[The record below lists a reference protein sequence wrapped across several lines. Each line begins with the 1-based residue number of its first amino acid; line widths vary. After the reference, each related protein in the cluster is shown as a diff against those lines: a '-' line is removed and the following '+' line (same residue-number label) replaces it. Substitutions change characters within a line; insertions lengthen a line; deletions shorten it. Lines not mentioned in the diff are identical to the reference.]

1 METDARQRLPV
12 KAVAAMSLHGAPS
25 IVSLLIAGFLYWS
38 QPWLWPGQVA
48 VYVIGGLLVLRLAN
62 PVYAWATLRYEISEE
77 KFSLTRGL
85 LFRTTRTTAWRDVSV
100 VDIDSPWAFRRFGL
114 GVVSL
119 RSGGQ
124 DDAKID
130 VCGIDEV
137 DLEAIVGFARSVADP
152 GAQPGPSGDE
162 VDGDNDTV
170 SGAPKTANRTV
181 VYAARKRD
189 LAAANLIYGHVV
201 VLGAGAVLTAFD
213 AMQQLVN
220 LDRVLEV
227 FGSHPWASS
236 LLLCGAVFLGGSVAA
251 VVKYHGFT
259 VSKDA
264 AGLSIRYGWLSTNQ
278 RDIRSS
284 AVGGIRARR
293 NLIEMLL
300 DRVRIALLTTDSD
313 EQMGTNIVLP
323 SMPRRQVKQILTA
336 SLPELPGPALLESSG
351 RRSIARSLLLLVAS
365 GVPAS
370 GLGWIMYRETNSP
383 LVLAGMTTVVLW
395 YVLALA
401 VRLARARFSVAE
413 TELGWA
419 SHAFVD
425 HEVVLA
431 ATGLHSMSA
440 TGARTTTLM
449 YLVRVH
455 YFAGRP
461 RTLTALSFSRLA
473 PDQLRHLVV
482 STSTEI
488 AAERRHHAVKQPTTE
503 EFVHL

>member
-12 KAVAAMSLHGAPS
+12 KAVAAMALHGAPS

-38 QPWLWPGQVA
+38 QPGLWPGPVA
-48 VYVIGGLLVLRLAN
+48 IYIIGSLLVLRLAN

-77 KFSLTRGL
+77 KFSVTRGL
-85 LFRTTRTTAWRDVSV
+85 LIRTTSTTAWCDVSV
-100 VDIDSPWAFRRFGL
+100 VDIDSPWAFRWFGL

-124 DDAKID
+124 DEAKID
-130 VCGIDEV
+130 VAGINEA
-137 DLEAIVGFARSVADP
+137 DLEAIVAFARSLADP
-152 GAQPGPSGDE
+152 GAQPRPVGDE
-162 VDGDNDTV
+162 VNDHETV
-170 SGAPKTANRTV
+170 PGEPDTADRTV

-189 LAAANLIYGHVV
+189 LAAANLIYGHVM
-201 VLGAGAVLTAFD
+201 VLGTGAVLTAFD

-227 FGSHPWASS
+227 FDSHPWASS
-236 LLLCGAVFLGGSVAA
+236 LVLCGAVLLSGSVAA
-251 VVKYHGFT
+251 VVKYHSFT

-264 AGLSIRYGWLSTNQ
+264 AGLSIKYGWLSTNQ
-278 RDIRSS
+278 RDIKSS
-284 AVGGIRARR
+284 AVGGISARR

-313 EQMGTNIVLP
+313 QQMGTNIVFP
-323 SMPRRQVKQILTA
+323 SMPRRQVKQILNA
-336 SLPELPGPALLESSG
+336 SLPQLPSPALLESSG
-351 RRSIARSLLLLVAS
+351 QGSIARSLVLLVGS
-365 GVPAS
+365 GVPVT
-370 GLGWIMYRETNSP
+370 GLGWMTYRETNSP
-383 LVLAGMTTVVLW
+383 LVLAAITTVALW

-413 TELGWA
+413 TEISWA

-431 ATGLHSMSA
+431 ATGLHSMSS
-440 TGARTTTLM
+440 TGARTTTLVH
-449 YLVRVH
+449 LLRVH

-461 RTLTALSFSRLA
+461 KTLTALSFSRLV

-488 AAERRHHAVKQPTTE
+488 SVQRRHHAVKQPTTE

>member
-1 METDARQRLPV
+1 VKIDAGQRLPV
-12 KAVAAMSLHGAPS
+12 KVVAAMSLHGAPS
-25 IVSLLIAGFLYWS
+25 IVSLLIAGFLYWG
-38 QPWLWPGQVA
+38 QPGLWPGPVA
-48 VYVIGGLLVLRLAN
+48 LYVIGVLLVLRLVS
-62 PVYAWATLRYEISEE
+62 PIYAWAALRYEISEE
-77 KFSLTRGL
+77 KFSLTRGI
-85 LFRTTRTTAWRDVSV
+85 LFKTTRTTAWRDVSV
-100 VDIDSPWAFRRFGL
+100 VDIDSPWAFRQFGL

-130 VCGIDEV
+130 VTGIDEAN
-137 DLEAIVGFARSVADP
+137 LEAIVEFARSP
-152 GAQPGPSGDE
+152 MRQGTQSGSGGEDNA
-162 VDGDNDTV
+162 DNDPA
-170 SGAPKTANRTV
+170 SGLLETSDRAV

-201 VLGAGAVLTAFD
+201 VLGTGAVLTAFD
-213 AMQQLVN
+213 AIQQVAN
-220 LDRVLEV
+220 LDHVLEV
-227 FGSHPWASS
+227 FGSHPWISS
-236 LLLCGAVFLGGSVAA
+236 VVLCGAVLLGGSVAA

-264 AGLSIRYGWLSTNQ
+264 VGLSIKYGWLSTNQ
-278 RDIRSS
+278 RDIKPS
-284 AVGGIRARR
+284 AIGGIRARR

-323 SMPRRQVKQILTA
+323 SMPRRQVKQLLTA
-336 SLPELPGPALLESSG
+336 SLPELPKPAVLEYSG
-351 RRSIARSLLLLVAS
+351 RGSIARSLILIVAS
-365 GVPAS
+365 AITVS
-370 GLGWIMYRETNSP
+370 GLGWIAYQETHTSP
-383 LVLAGMTTVVLW
+383 VLAAMTTIAFW

-401 VRLARARFSVAE
+401 VRLAKARFSLAE
-413 TELGWA
+413 KEIGWT

-431 ATGLHSMSA
+431 ASSLHLMSA
-440 TGARTTTLM
+440 TGARTTNPI
-449 YLVRVH
+449 YLVQVH

-461 RTLTALSFSRLA
+461 KTLTALTFSRLVR
-473 PDQLRHLVV
+473 DQLRHLVV
-482 STSTEI
+482 GTSSEI